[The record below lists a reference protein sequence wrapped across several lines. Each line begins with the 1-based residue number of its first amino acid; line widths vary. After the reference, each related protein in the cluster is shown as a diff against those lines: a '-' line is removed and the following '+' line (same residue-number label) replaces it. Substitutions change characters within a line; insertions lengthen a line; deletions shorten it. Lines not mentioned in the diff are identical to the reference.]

1 MVVGCWCCC
10 CWLCWCWCWC
20 WCCREGADGP
30 IWDCFFLI
38 GAICLFLKTICRLPR
53 HLWAPRHRRRGR
65 RRLQITNHQTITYQ
79 APPPPALICGGAAAL
94 AVAVDIAVAVAGGV
108 VNVVV
113 VVVVVVGVGVGA
125 VVVTSLLK
133 LPKGPPRGR
142 LGLYVAQ
149 RPTTRGCCPEAR
161 HAGGWDFMFWLW
173 LWLWRW
179 WLCWWWSCPEASH
192 AGGCAQKPATRG
204 YCPEARHAGGWDFRF
219 WLCLGLWWWCDAGR
233 QGR

>member
-1 MVVGCWCCC
+1 MGPGGIGFPQLERLKNKLSPSAPSLGSAPSSSWSSST
-10 CWLCWCWCWC
+10 
-20 WCCREGADGP
+20 ADHKSP
-30 IWDCFFLI
+30 DHY
-38 GAICLFLKTICRLPR
+38 LPS
-53 HLWAPRHRRRGR
+53 
-65 RRLQITNHQTITYQ
+65 
-79 APPPPALICGGAAAL
+79 PPPPALICGGAAAL

-108 VNVVV
+108 VN

-149 RPTTRGCCPEAR
+149 RPATRGCCPEAR